1 MFNQVK
7 ERKDITQAT
16 VIDCMERVQGEVKE
30 RLAFVEEFEEEMMK
44 LSDKMSKLSLVSLSP
59 DRMEEEEK
67 VVNRRLED
75 VQGRGENRL

>member
-16 VIDCMERVQGEVKE
+16 VKDCMERVQGEVKE

>member
-44 LSDKMSKLSLVSLSP
+44 LSDKMSKHSLVSLSP
-59 DRMEEEEK
+59 DSI
-67 VVNRRLED
+67 
-75 VQGRGENRL
+75 